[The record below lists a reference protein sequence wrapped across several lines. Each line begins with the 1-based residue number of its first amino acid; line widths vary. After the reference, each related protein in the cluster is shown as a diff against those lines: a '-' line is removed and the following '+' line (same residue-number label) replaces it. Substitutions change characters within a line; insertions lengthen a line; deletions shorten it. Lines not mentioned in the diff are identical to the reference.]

1 MRPRIHKTSE
11 LVASTINDATIQELC
26 SFNRRAH
33 NQQSKT
39 NKIFTLTC
47 FGLKKIISESEY
59 NHYASQ
65 GLTDLIRIE
74 YV

>member
-1 MRPRIHKTSE
+1 MRPRIHKTSKI
-11 LVASTINDATIQELC
+11 VASTTNDTTIQELC
-26 SFNRRAH
+26 SFNRRTH
-33 NQQSKT
+33 NQQPKT

-47 FGLKKIISESEY
+47 FGLKKVISESEY

-65 GLTDLIRIE
+65 GLTDLIRVE